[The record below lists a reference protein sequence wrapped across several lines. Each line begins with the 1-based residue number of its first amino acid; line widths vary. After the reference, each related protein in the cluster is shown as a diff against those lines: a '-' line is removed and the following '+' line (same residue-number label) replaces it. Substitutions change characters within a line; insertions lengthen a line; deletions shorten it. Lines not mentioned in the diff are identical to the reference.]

1 MLQTLDQAYK
11 LKGRRINMN
20 TFTTITAHAHAAML
34 AAMAAPSSSF
44 EDGDYRLADWGVTAA
59 YVRLPRPLGQCGKN
73 REIEI
78 LPDARGIITLAR
90 VKAALR
96 R

>member
-1 MLQTLDQAYK
+1 
-11 LKGRRINMN
+11 MN
-20 TFTTITAHAHAAML
+20 TLTTITAHAHAHILEAIY
-34 AAMAAPSSSF
+34 APSSSF
-44 EDGDYRLADWGVTAA
+44 EEGYYRLADWGVTAA
-59 YVRLPRPLGQCGKN
+59 YIRLPRPLGQCGKN
-73 REIEI
+73 GEIEI

>member
-11 LKGRRINMN
+11 LKGRRFIMN
-20 TFTTITAHAHAAML
+20 TFTTVTAHAHAAIL

-44 EDGDYRLADWGVTAA
+44 EDGDYRLADWGVIAA

-73 REIEI
+73 GEIEI